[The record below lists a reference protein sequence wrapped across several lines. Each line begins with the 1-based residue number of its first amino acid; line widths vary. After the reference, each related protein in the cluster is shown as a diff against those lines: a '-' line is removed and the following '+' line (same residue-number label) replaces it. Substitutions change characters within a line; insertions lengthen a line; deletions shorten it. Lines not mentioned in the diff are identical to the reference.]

1 MNFQWMQPFSS
12 PFQGSKTGSRETNHP
27 LARFSPFY
35 AGWEGGHIRR
45 AQWKYWCDAGI
56 YLLCVQEFRTSRV
69 FHFSSPPPSYPSS
82 FSWRSLLDEG
92 NRRYLISKEIVRF
105 NPFVW
110 EMPRCLGRMDNL
122 NNLVHKITSGITS
135 ISRIVF
141 RMRRKKYRD
150 YFVYYNVI
158 STNFAHKIHRFTVY

>member
-27 LARFSPFY
+27 RLWLDFLLFMQ
-35 AGWEGGHIRR
+35 GEGVDIFVVHSENI
-45 AQWKYWCDAGI
+45 DAT
-56 YLLCVQEFRTSRV
+56 QEFTCFAFRNFVHLVSFI
-69 FHFSSPPPSYPSS
+69 FHPLPPLIP